1 VSGLRNYF
9 REAGSVKDFLDQK
22 IANKT
27 PFYFNGLQRALQEVS
42 GQCPACDRLRP
53 DFRAAQHLVCRK

>member
-9 REAGSVKDFLDQK
+9 REAGSVKDFLGQK

-27 PFYFNGLQRALQEVS
+27 GLYFNGLQIALQAVS
-42 GQCPACDRLRP
+42 GQRSARGRWRP

>member
-9 REAGSVKDFLDQK
+9 REAGSVKDFLGQK

-27 PFYFNGLQRALQEVS
+27 TFYFNRLQSALQEVS
-42 GQCPACDRLRP
+42 GERPARGRLPP
-53 DFRAAQHLVCRK
+53 DFRAAQHLVGRK